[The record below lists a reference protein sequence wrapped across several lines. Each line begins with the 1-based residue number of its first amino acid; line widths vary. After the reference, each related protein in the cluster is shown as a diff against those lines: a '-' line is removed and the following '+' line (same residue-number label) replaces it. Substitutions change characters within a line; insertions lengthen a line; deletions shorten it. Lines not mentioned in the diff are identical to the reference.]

1 MLSLMRLHSVQK
13 TCTDNGSTVDG
24 LIDFEVVFALAT
36 EQSLVKVCLQEGAT
50 VEEAIA
56 LSGIVEKY
64 PDEDLSA
71 LQTGIW
77 GHYVERD
84 ALVKNGDRVEL
95 YRPLLRDP
103 RDARRELAR
112 AGLTM
117 RETSDG

>member
-1 MLSLMRLHSVQK
+1 MLWLMRLRSGQK
-13 TCTDNGSTVDG
+13 MCTDNGGTVDG
-24 LIDFEVVFALAT
+24 LIDIEVVFALAT
-36 EQSLVKVCLQEGAT
+36 EQSLVKVSLQEGAT

-77 GHYVERD
+77 GHHVERH
-84 ALVKNGDRVEL
+84 ALVKSGDRVEL

-117 RETSDG
+117 REASDG